1 MADLDFIGFTYGD
14 KHSVRDLGI
23 YRTSDGSRFNINLIP
38 SLTDKAI
45 DVPEGDGQYF
55 FGSQHKNRQFVI
67 NFAFDDLTETQI
79 STLRKT
85 FDGKDIKELIFD
97 ELPFKAYS
105 AKVTGT
111 PQIKTIPFSVM
122 ENGVV
127 KRVYKGEG
135 SVTFT
140 CFYPYAHTPDWYWK
154 KTSNSYEKSKK
165 LDNGSEFDGRYPYH
179 YLGKSIDINSSF
191 DLNTTAYPTY
201 NEWKESLHA
210 SAASVN
216 YYVNRG
222 ELSTPFIAKIKG
234 GRTEVEIHGHTITL
248 KESLNSS
255 KPWFWDSRLGLIY
268 ITEDDNY
275 DSKKIPIAYEG
286 NANVFLPLGAIEEAR
301 SPAGYGLDFLKFQYW
316 FY

>member
-67 NFAFDDLTETQI
+67 NFAFDNLTETQI

-122 ENGVV
+122 EKGVV

-135 SVTFT
+135 SITFT

-154 KTSNSYEKSKK
+154 KQGTTYTRSTVVQ
-165 LDNGSEFDGRYPYH
+165 NGASTIAFDGKNPKH
-179 YLGKSIDINSSF
+179 YLGNVNLTDYDN
-191 DLNTTAYPTY
+191 TAYPTY
-201 NEWKESLHA
+201 EEWKNCLDS
-210 SAASVN
+210 SGN
-216 YYVNRG
+216 YYRNSG
-222 ELSTPFIAKIKG
+222 ELPAPFILQIPSQTTTVTINGNTIK
-234 GRTEVEIHGHTITL
+234 L
-248 KESLNSS
+248 KQTPPDN
-255 KPWFWDSRLGLIY
+255 WFWDSRLGLIFS
-268 ITEDDNY
+268 TDDGVY
-275 DSKKIPIAYEG
+275 DSERIPLLYEG
-286 NANVFLPLGAIEEAR
+286 NACQLIPVNSTISLPSGVTV
-301 SPAGYGLDFLKFQYW
+301 LDFKNWY
-316 FY
+316 Y